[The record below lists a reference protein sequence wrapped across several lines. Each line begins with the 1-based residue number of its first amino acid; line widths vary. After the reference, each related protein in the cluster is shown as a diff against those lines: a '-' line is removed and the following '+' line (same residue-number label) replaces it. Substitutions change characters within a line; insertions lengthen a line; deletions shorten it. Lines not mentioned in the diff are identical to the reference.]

1 MKKITLLTLFALCS
15 QVNYSQINFSE
26 NYDNGIPTVGIL
38 NDGYGGFYDDTDFIC
53 NPTNPSIYTNLYNSS
68 QGIARVTTPAL
79 TTQQQ
84 LTTVITFKY
93 NIIDSNTEAPFVGDW
108 GTIDI
113 KYTLKD
119 PNQWTTTWTTVKTL
133 TYTDLPSQSSCVGYK
148 LQLPATAF
156 PSNEDILIMFEWKWK
171 NGDWIFFFDDLSIY
185 QSTASLPNFDKN
197 HLKVY
202 PNPVKDNLSISYNK
216 TITNYSIYD
225 LTGRLIK
232 NETNSSE
239 NLTINLEQ
247 LNQGTYLLKLN
258 TSTENEVIK
267 FIKE

>member
-1 MKKITLLTLFALCS
+1 MKKIILLTLFAFCS

-26 NYDNGIPTVGIL
+26 NYDNGIPKTGTL
-38 NDGYGGFYDDTDFIC
+38 GNGYETFYADGDFIC
-53 NPTNPSIYTNLYNSS
+53 DPTNPSIYTNLYKGSI
-68 QGIARVTTPAL
+68 GIARARTPVL
-79 TTQQQ
+79 TTKQQ
-84 LTTVITFKY
+84 LITVITFKY
-93 NIIDSNTEAPFVGDW
+93 NILDYDTETPFVGDW
-108 GTIDI
+108 GTLDV
-113 KYTLKD
+113 KYSLTGT
-119 PNQWTTTWTTVKTL
+119 NNWITVKTF
-133 TYTDLPSQSSCVGYK
+133 TSADLPSQSSCVGYK
-148 LQLPATAF
+148 FQLPATTF
-156 PSNEDILIMFEWKWK
+156 PSDKDIEIAFEWNWK
-171 NGDWIFFFDDLSIY
+171 NGDWIFLFDDLSIY

-202 PNPVKDNLSISYNK
+202 PNPVKDNLSVSYNK